1 MKDETEED
9 ITIPVEQANMMQIVA
24 FKKEEIDYVILICNK
39 LEEEKLNSLLELK
52 QTQVTSTEQL
62 EKLFTL
68 ETKQDFL
75 ENTDLKLSVED
86 SKAKA
91 RSERGNHC

>member
-1 MKDETEED
+1 
-9 ITIPVEQANMMQIVA
+9 MMQIVA
-24 FKKEEIDYVILICNK
+24 FKQEEIEQLILICKK
-39 LEEEKLNSLLELK
+39 LKEEKLNSLLELK
-52 QTQVTSTEQL
+52 QTQVISTEQL